1 MSAFIVTHS
10 VNLSFGT
17 IRRHYQSFHP
27 ARTRLRSSGSTFV
40 RSDPFQMQVLK
51 NLFSFLF
58 GSTPES
64 TECEAATE
72 SQRREVQTEARNE
85 HAPIEVQSQ
94 DVQQS
99 RQSKS
104 PNKRSSSRGDT
115 LLLVGLGNP
124 GPKFEQT
131 PHNIGFELVT
141 EFAKRNSG
149 DSFRSLKPVQ
159 GEVCTVVVDNAI
171 KVHILKPMT
180 YMNISGTSV
189 KSALRHFNL
198 QKEALLVVADDISM
212 ELGRCRIRPKGS
224 AGGHNG
230 LKSIEKSLGSQ
241 DYARLKVGVGIP
253 TDASVWADFVLQ
265 KFSPSDRKAVEQIT
279 WNVMDVLDL
288 WTRESDIS
296 VVSNKLGLLQN
307 TSKKG

>member
-1 MSAFIVTHS
+1 
-10 VNLSFGT
+10 
-17 IRRHYQSFHP
+17 
-27 ARTRLRSSGSTFV
+27 
-40 RSDPFQMQVLK
+40 MQVLK
-51 NLFSFLF
+51 NLLSVLF
-58 GSTPES
+58 GSNPAS
-64 TECEAATE
+64 TEREIATE
-72 SQRREVQTEARNE
+72 SQGQEVLTEARNE
-85 HAPIEVQSQ
+85 HAPIEAQSQ

-99 RQSKS
+99 RPSKS
-104 PNKRSSSRGDT
+104 PSKRSSSRGDI

-149 DSFRSLKPVQ
+149 DSFRLLKSVQ
-159 GEVCTVVVDNAI
+159 GEVCTVVVNTM

-198 QKEALLVVADDISM
+198 QKEALLVVTDDISM
-212 ELGRCRIRPKGS
+212 DLGRCRIRPKGS

-279 WNVMDVLDL
+279 WDVMDVLDL

-296 VVSNKLGLLQN
+296 VVSNKLGLLQSS
-307 TSKKG
+307 SKKG